1 MKKNSPKS
9 FFSFL
14 FVVLIA
20 ISSCTSLKG
29 VHDFS
34 SVSSKGLS
42 QFEDIPNSFTKYCLD
57 RCVFGSIRTFEI
69 KRTPDCDCDVYRKA
83 DSVTMLIYHS
93 IHGYFDGLSDLSNK
107 DLAKYKLGALDTS
120 LTTGTFG
127 DIKIETQQVDAYSA
141 VSNILLNAV
150 AGNYRNKKI
159 KKYVEDANQP
169 IQVLLGRFQLKLQ
182 KNLEGELDFK
192 KEKLYAFY
200 RELLLNPAL
209 NDYEKEKASTD
220 YYQGLSAIK
229 VQQQRIDIFA
239 QSLQSIADG
248 HQRIYNNRNK
258 MSAKEL
264 RDSLVIYQSAITN
277 SISKFNKLKN

>member
-1 MKKNSPKS
+1 MKRNSPKS
-9 FFSFL
+9 SIIVFI
-14 FVVLIA
+14 VLIA
-20 ISSCTSLKG
+20 ISSCTSLRA

-34 SVSSKGLS
+34 SASSKGLS
-42 QFEDIPNSFTKYCLD
+42 QFEEIPNSFTKHCLD
-57 RCVFGSIRTFEI
+57 RCVSESIRTFEI
-69 KRTPDCDCDVYRKA
+69 KRAPECDCDTYRKA

-93 IHGYFDGLSDLSNK
+93 IHGYFDGLSDLSEN
-107 DLAKYKLGALDTS
+107 DLTKYKLDALNTS
-120 LTTGTFG
+120 ITAGTFG
-127 DIKIETQQVDAYSA
+127 DIKIDTQQVNAYSA

-150 AGNYRNKKI
+150 AGNYRKKKI
-159 KKYVEDANQP
+159 KKYVEDANRP
-169 IQVLLGRFQLKLQ
+169 IQVLLNKFQFILQ
-182 KNLEGELDFK
+182 QNLEGELDFR

-209 NDYEKEKASTD
+209 NDYEKEKAATD

-229 VQQQRIDIFA
+229 AQQQRIDFFA

-248 HQRIYNNRNK
+248 HQKIYDNRNK

-277 SISKFNKLKN
+277 SISQFNKFKN

>member
-1 MKKNSPKS
+1 MKRNSAKS
-9 FFSFL
+9 FFIVL
-14 FVVLIA
+14 IVLIA
-20 ISSCTSLKG
+20 MNSCTSMRAI
-29 VHDFS
+29 HDFS

-42 QFEDIPNSFTKYCLD
+42 QFEEIPNSFTKYCVD
-57 RCVFGSIRTFEI
+57 RCVSESIRTFEI
-69 KRTPDCDCDVYRKA
+69 KRAPDCDCDVFRKA

-93 IHGYFDGLSDLSNK
+93 IHGYFDGLSDISDN
-107 DLAKYKLGALDTS
+107 DLTKYKLDALDTS
-120 LTTGTFG
+120 IEAGTFG
-127 DIKIETQQVDAYSA
+127 NIQIDKQQVDAYSA

-150 AGNYRNKKI
+150 AGNYRKNKI

-169 IQVLLGRFQLKLQ
+169 IQVLLSKFQFILQ
-182 KNLEGELDFK
+182 KNLEGELDFR

-209 NDYEKEKASTD
+209 NDYEKEKAATD
-220 YYQGLSAIK
+220 YYQELSAIK
-229 VQQQRIDIFA
+229 VQQQRIDFFA

-248 HQRIYNNRNK
+248 HQKIYNNRNK

-277 SISKFNKLKN
+277 SISQFNKLKN

>member
-1 MKKNSPKS
+1 MKRNSAKS
-9 FFSFL
+9 FFIL
-14 FVVLIA
+14 FIILIA
-20 ISSCTSLKG
+20 ISSCTSLKA

-34 SVSSKGLS
+34 SLSSKGLS
-42 QFEDIPNSFTKYCLD
+42 QFEEIPNSFTKHCLD
-57 RCVFGSIRTFEI
+57 RCVFESIRTFEI
-69 KRTPDCDCDVYRKA
+69 KRAPDCDCDVYRKA
-83 DSVTMLIYHS
+83 DSVTMLIYNS
-93 IHGYFDGLSDLSNK
+93 IRGYFDGLSDLSNK

-127 DIKIETQQVDAYSA
+127 DIKIDTQHVDAYTA

-150 AGNYRNKKI
+150 AGSYLKKKI
-159 KKYVEDANQP
+159 RKYVEVANGP
-169 IQVLLGRFQLKLQ
+169 IQVLLGKFQFILQ
-182 KNLEGELDFK
+182 KNLEGELDFR

-209 NDYEKEKASTD
+209 NDYQKEKAATD

-248 HQRIYNNRNK
+248 HQKIYDKRNEL
-258 MSAKEL
+258 SAKEL
-264 RDSLVIYQSAITN
+264 RDSLVIYQSAISN
-277 SISKFNKLKN
+277 SISQFNKLKN